1 MLHLVFSHK
10 DDQAVLDKIK
20 FDLKDAAK
28 QTVSM
33 LLNVIKKE
41 DTAMKLLI
49 GYDLK
54 TRNSVVDLNKYGE

>member
-1 MLHLVFSHK
+1 
-10 DDQAVLDKIK
+10 
-20 FDLKDAAK
+20 
-28 QTVSM
+28 M

-41 DTAMKLLI
+41 ETAMKLLI